1 MSDASTTGAQATE
14 AREAATIRVDVRLFA
29 GLREHAGTARA
40 ALVLPEGTTAGGA
53 VAALWPALGV
63 EAPGGADAMV
73 LAVDREY
80 AEADA
85 VLHDG
90 AELALIPPVS
100 GGASGDEDGA
110 AAGPGAPGAAGADD
124 AEDDDAEDD
133 DAQADGAVA
142 DDAEAD
148 GAVADDAVADGAV
161 ADGAVVDG
169 AQADDQR
176 ADDEPLTGT
185 RHARALPPGV
195 VRAAVTAEPI
205 DRTALHALVARHEAG
220 AVVTFS
226 GTPRD
231 VPQLDYEAHE
241 EMAAERIARVL
252 GEVVA
257 AHGACVAAAEH
268 RVGAVPWPEAAVVVA
283 VSAPHRGEAFAAAR
297 EALDRIKAEAP
308 IWKQEVD
315 GDRREWVP
323 GTVPVVTPR
332 GGTATTETPSHPAGA
347 AAADEVA
354 AGRGTGEG
362 SATTPVAGAA
372 AGAASADGGAGFVG
386 AAGPLG
392 SARSVGASG
401 EPGERHPG
409 GDLPHLRPDG
419 AATMV
424 DVGGK
429 AVTERRAVAAA
440 LLSTT
445 PETAARIAAGDL
457 PKGDVLGV
465 ARIAGITAAKRVPD
479 LVPLAHPLALT
490 KVDVR
495 AEVVAELGQVRIEA
509 EARTVGQ
516 TGVEIEAMTAALV
529 AAINVYDM
537 VKGVERGIAV
547 GPVALIAKSGGRTG
561 DFAGPAPW
569 DRGFRPGDGAL
580 AGRDAQAAPSPA
592 QAVPGARDAPKPLDP
607 PIRVGLLTVST
618 SRAAGPPDDPG
629 SLALRELAAALQA
642 DVEVADRVP
651 DDREAIAA
659 AISRFADEEGCDL
672 VITAGGTGCTVDD
685 VTPEATLDVC
695 DRQVPGIAE
704 ALRLESREH
713 THAWPLSRGVAAA
726 RGRTLVVNLPGSPKA
741 AAEAVPVL
749 GPVVA
754 HAVRLLRR

>member
-1 MSDASTTGAQATE
+1 MDDATTTGITHGPGSTPAGM
-14 AREAATIRVDVRLFA
+14 TIDVRLFA
-29 GLREHAGTARA
+29 GLREHAGTARTTLA
-40 ALVLPEGTTAGGA
+40 VPPGATAGDA

-63 EAPGGADAMV
+63 GAPAGGDALALAVNRAYADARTV
-73 LAVDREY
+73 L
-80 AEADA
+80 
-85 VLHDG
+85 G
-90 AELALIPPVS
+90 AGDELALIPPVS
-100 GGASGDEDGA
+100 GGAPGEDPP
-110 AAGPGAPGAAGADD
+110 AGHV
-124 AEDDDAEDD
+124 AED
-133 DAQADGAVA
+133 
-142 DDAEAD
+142 
-148 GAVADDAVADGAV
+148 
-161 ADGAVVDG
+161 
-169 AQADDQR
+169 
-176 ADDEPLTGT
+176 
-185 RHARALPPGV
+185 LPQGV
-195 VRAAVTAEPI
+195 LRAAVTAEPI
-205 DRTALHALVARHEAG
+205 DHTALCELVARREAG
-220 AVVTFS
+220 AIVTFA

-241 EMAAERIARVL
+241 RMAAERIAAIL

-257 AHGACVAAAEH
+257 RHGASAAAAEH
-268 RVGAVPWPEAAVVVA
+268 RVGAVPWPGAAVVVA
-283 VSAPHRGEAFAAAR
+283 VSAPHRGEAFLAAR

-315 GDRREWVP
+315 GEDRARVA
-323 GTVPVVTPR
+323 GTVPVGAS
-332 GGTATTETPSHPAGA
+332 GGPAGA
-347 AAADEVA
+347 D
-354 AGRGTGEG
+354 GG
-362 SATTPVAGAA
+362 SA
-372 AGAASADGGAGFVG
+372 
-386 AAGPLG
+386 
-392 SARSVGASG
+392 GASG

-419 AATMV
+419 SATMV

-445 PETAARIAAGDL
+445 PATAARIAAGDL

-495 AEVVAELGQVRIEA
+495 AEVVPVLGQVRIEA
-509 EARTVGQ
+509 EAHTVGQ

-547 GPVALIAKSGGRTG
+547 GPVALVAKSGGRTG

-569 DRGFRPGDGAL
+569 DPGFRPGDATVGVPVQAIPAATLLTPPSAL
-580 AGRDAQAAPSPA
+580 GTPSAAPPAAAAAPADGPAATSSDTIPPATVPMSGTPSGGSPSPA
-592 QAVPGARDAPKPLDP
+592 RARPGARDARTPLDP

-618 SRAAGPPDDPG
+618 SRAEGPPDDPG
-629 SLALRELAAALQA
+629 SLALRDLAAALAA
-642 DVEVADRVP
+642 DVVVADRVP
-651 DDREAIAA
+651 DDRDRIAGAIA
-659 AISRFADEEGCDL
+659 RFADEDGCDL
-672 VITAGGTGCTVDD
+672 VLTAGGTGCTVDD
-685 VTPEATLDVC
+685 VTPEATLDAC

-726 RGRTLVVNLPGSPKA
+726 RGRALVVNLPGSPKA
-741 AAEAVPVL
+741 AAEAIPVL
-749 GPVVA
+749 GPVVD

>member
-1 MSDASTTGAQATE
+1 MS
-14 AREAATIRVDVRLFA
+14 EAATDTSATGRATAPGAAAEDGRITIDVRLFA
-29 GLREHAGTARA
+29 GLRELAGTGRTT
-40 ALVLPEGTTAGGA
+40 LDLPAGTTAREA
-53 VAALWPALGV
+53 VDALWAALAITPPALD
-63 EAPGGADAMV
+63 DALV

-80 AEADA
+80 VVASTI
-85 VLHDG
+85 LRDG

-100 GGASGDEDGA
+100 GGAPDAGEGPGDDVSADAPVAGTPRG
-110 AAGPGAPGAAGADD
+110 AGPVPEAPESAWAT
-124 AEDDDAEDD
+124 E
-133 DAQADGAVA
+133 
-142 DDAEAD
+142 
-148 GAVADDAVADGAV
+148 
-161 ADGAVVDG
+161 
-169 AQADDQR
+169 
-176 ADDEPLTGT
+176 
-185 RHARALPPGV
+185 LPPGV
-195 VRAAVTAEPI
+195 VRAGVAAGPI
-205 DRTALHALVARHEAG
+205 DQNALYELVARPEAG
-220 AVVTFS
+220 AIVTFS

-241 EMAAERIARVL
+241 RMAAERIAAIL

-257 AHGACVAAAEH
+257 KHGAVAAAAEH
-268 RVGAVPWPEAAVVVA
+268 RVGAVPWPNAAVVVA
-283 VSAPHRGEAFAAAR
+283 VSAPHRGEAFHAAR

-315 GDRREWVP
+315 GDERAWVP
-323 GTVPVVTPR
+323 GALPTVDAAPAGSGSA
-332 GGTATTETPSHPAGA
+332 GGTDVPGGSGGATGGPAG
-347 AAADEVA
+347 
-354 AGRGTGEG
+354 
-362 SATTPVAGAA
+362 
-372 AGAASADGGAGFVG
+372 
-386 AAGPLG
+386 
-392 SARSVGASG
+392 VGASG

-419 AATMV
+419 SATMV

-445 PETAARIAAGDL
+445 PGTAARIAAGDL

-495 AEVVAELGQVRIEA
+495 AEVVAAAGQVRIEA

-547 GPVALIAKSGGRTG
+547 GPVALVAKSGGRTG

-569 DRGFRPGDGAL
+569 DDGFRPGDGTVGVPVQAIPAATL
-580 AGRDAQAAPSPA
+580 LTPVASPTGADRSAAATPAEPVAPAGPAPAATPAVVPSAGASPA
-592 QAVPGARDAPKPLDP
+592 QARPGARDARRPLDP

-629 SLALRELAAALQA
+629 SLALRDLASALAA
-642 DVEVADRVP
+642 EVLVVDRVP
-651 DDREAIAA
+651 DDRALIAA
-659 AISRFADEEGCDL
+659 AIARFADEHGCDL
-672 VITAGGTGCTVDD
+672 VLTAGGTGCTVDD
-685 VTPEATLDVC
+685 VTPEATLDAC

-741 AAEAVPVL
+741 AAEALPVL
-749 GPVVA
+749 RPVVD